1 MAFPQVVSRDEWRKA
16 RAALMVK
23 EKELTRARDALS
35 AERRAL
41 PVVRVDKEYVFEGP
55 FGKSTLLDLFEGRR
69 QLIVY
74 HAMFG
79 PDWDQGCVGCSFL
92 IDSLGDLSHLHAADT
107 TLALVS
113 RAALPKL
120 QGYAER
126 MGWTYPWYSSFDSDF
141 NDDYEVTVDEAERSG
156 LSVFLRDGGVVH
168 HGYTTYA
175 RGTEILLNT
184 FNLLDYTPLG
194 RQEEAGVMNW
204 VRRHDEY

>member
-1 MAFPQVVSRDEWRKA
+1 MAFPQVVSRDEWREA

-92 IDSLGDLSHLHAADT
+92 IDNLGDLSHLHAAGT

-126 MGWTYPWYSSFDSDF
+126 MGWSPPWYSSFESDF
-141 NDDYEVTVDEAERSG
+141 NDDYEVTVDGAERSG

-168 HGYTTYA
+168 HAYTTYA

-194 RQEEAGVMNW
+194 RQEETGVMNW